1 MDNQKLQCLFKGSFS
16 FSKSSFLVSM
26 LNFQG
31 VDIGSPVELSK
42 RKSPWSCSWCKHLQ
56 KQCVVCRNN
65 VGFPKLFMDWTE
77 NYLHTKQ
84 LRPSWDPKLIALDRT
99 SQQLHCHDFPT
110 KIPGTKAPEKPSKR
124 FAMQTLRWETKRWWT
139 KKHQKTPKE
148 CVIFGTLFLGLW
160 LVVFKI
166 TLNSW
171 TTCCQRNMCVGSFK
185 IEKIIAKESDP
196 KFSNGKKGAGLFVC
210 GRNWFL
216 FFQL

>member
-148 CVIFGTLFLGLW
+148 CVIFGTLFFGLMIGCFQNN
-160 LVVFKI
+160 VEF
-166 TLNSW
+166 LN
-171 TTCCQRNMCVGSFK
+171 NML
-185 IEKIIAKESDP
+185 P
-196 KFSNGKKGAGLFVC
+196 KKYVC
-210 GRNWFL
+210 WK
-216 FFQL
+216 FQDWKNHRKRKWPQILKRQKRSRPLCLW